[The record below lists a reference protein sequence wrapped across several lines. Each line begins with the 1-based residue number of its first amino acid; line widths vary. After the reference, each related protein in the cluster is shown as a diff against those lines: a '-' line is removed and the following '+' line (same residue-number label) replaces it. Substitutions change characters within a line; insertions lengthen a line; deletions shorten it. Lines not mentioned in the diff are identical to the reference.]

1 MKIYKTKTN
10 SIVMSNFSLNLQMQL
25 ADGSAKSSTKDFL
38 SFVGSLGCLASSIRG
53 NKTRQRMN
61 TVSLMA
67 ISDSVEKKRTAPK

>member
-1 MKIYKTKTN
+1 MKIYRTKTN
-10 SIVMSNFSLNLQMQL
+10 SIVMSSFSLNLQRQL

-38 SFVGSLGCLASSIRG
+38 SFVGPLGCLASIIRG

-67 ISDSVEKKRTAPK
+67 ISDSVEKKRPAP